1 MTHEE
6 GGDPRRSVGASE
18 RVPGSEGPVEIVT
31 GMVWG
36 RGHRA
41 VSLGRPEN
49 EDGPEEGDTV

>member
-1 MTHEE
+1 M
-6 GGDPRRSVGASE
+6 GASE
-18 RVPGSEGPVEIVT
+18 RVPGSEGSVEIVT